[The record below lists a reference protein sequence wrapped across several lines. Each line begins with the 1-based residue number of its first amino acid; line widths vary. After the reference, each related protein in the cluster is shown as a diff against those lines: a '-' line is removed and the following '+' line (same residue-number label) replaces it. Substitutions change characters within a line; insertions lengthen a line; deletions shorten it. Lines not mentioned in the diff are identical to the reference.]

1 MQESMKADIDQ
12 LKNQMGQMFK
22 MMVALKDVF
31 AVRNEEAQ
39 SLLHTRGPNQGNK
52 ANQEF
57 PLYGLPLNYEPTYED
72 YAEQETVPPV
82 VNVANTKGQPEF
94 TQVPPASHV
103 EKVVIDKIPY
113 TSQLRVLQVLTSEAS
128 AARDNIH
135 EGIQSMLI
143 NADMTKSKLEILE
156 ERLRMIEGASSCEFR
171 DVAGL
176 CLVPDVV
183 IPPKFKVPDF
193 EKYKGVTCP
202 KNHLTMYCREMVA
215 HAHDEKLLM
224 HFFQESLTGVA
235 LNWYMHLE
243 PAHVC
248 SWKDLVD
255 AFLKQYKYNMDMA
268 PDRMQLQS
276 MAKKS
281 SETFKEYAQ
290 RWRELATQ
298 VAPPLQ
304 EKEMITMFVE
314 TLEAPFHERVL
325 GSVSS
330 NFSDIVTIGE
340 RIEQGL
346 KSGKIAQ
353 GSFATTNARKPGFNN
368 NNNKKKEGEVQAA
381 SSMPYWGVYQR
392 HYRPNYRPSSAYVA
406 NVVLSCPPNASRPP
420 AAYRPPFAP
429 NNVYQTNTGGH
440 NFNQA
445 QNQGYGQRNN
455 QGERTVKFTP
465 TPMTYTELLPDL
477 LKSVLVAICPARTIQ
492 SPYPRFYDANVKCEY
507 HDGEIGHSTENCR
520 ALKYK
525 VQSLLDSGWLTS
537 QEQKVKC

>member
-1 MQESMKADIDQ
+1 
-12 LKNQMGQMFK
+12 
-22 MMVALKDVF
+22 
-31 AVRNEEAQ
+31 
-39 SLLHTRGPNQGNK
+39 
-52 ANQEF
+52 
-57 PLYGLPLNYEPTYED
+57 
-72 YAEQETVPPV
+72 
-82 VNVANTKGQPEF
+82 
-94 TQVPPASHV
+94 
-103 EKVVIDKIPY
+103 
-113 TSQLRVLQVLTSEAS
+113 
-128 AARDNIH
+128 
-135 EGIQSMLI
+135 MLI
-143 NADMTKSKLEILE
+143 NADMTKRKLEILE
-156 ERLRMIEGASSCEFR
+156 ERLRMIEGANSCEFG

-202 KNHLTMYCREMVA
+202 KSHLTMYCRKMAA

-224 HFFQESLTGVA
+224 DFFQESLTRVA

-243 PAHVC
+243 LARVR
-248 SWKDLVD
+248 SWKDLID
-255 AFLKQYKYNMDMA
+255 AFLKQYKYNMVMA

-290 RWRELATQ
+290 RWRELAAQ
-298 VAPPLQ
+298 VAPPLH

-314 TLEAPFHERVL
+314 TLEAPFYERVL

-340 RIEQGL
+340 RIEHGL
-346 KSGKIAQ
+346 KNGKIAQ
-353 GSFATTNARKPGFNN
+353 GSSATTNARKPGFNN

-381 SSMPYWGVYQR
+381 SAMPYWGGYQCQ
-392 HYRPNYRPSSAYVA
+392 YWPNYRPSSAYVA
-406 NVVLSCPPNASRPP
+406 NAVPSYPPNAHRPP
-420 AAYRPPFAP
+420 VAYRPPFAP
-429 NNVYQTNTGGH
+429 NNVYQSNTGGQ

-465 TPMTYTELLPDL
+465 IPMTYTELLPNL
-477 LKSVLVAICPARTIQ
+477 LKSALVAICPARTIQ
-492 SPYPRFYDANVKCEY
+492 PPYPRFYDANAKCEY
-507 HDGEIGHSTENCR
+507 HGGEIGHSTENCR

-525 VQSLLDSGWLTS
+525 VKSLLDS
-537 QEQKVKC
+537 